1 MFASERLPVKTA
13 FSCGGGGG
21 LLTKTGGFLITV
33 MASLLPNSADD
44 DEGKT
49 GFATWWAGLGLAS
62 DFTRVKED
70 DDFVDL
76 VLFSGT

>member
-1 MFASERLPVKTA
+1 M
-13 FSCGGGGG
+13 
-21 LLTKTGGFLITV
+21 